1 MSLTA
6 IEGTG
11 AIVPEPDWTLLL
23 TDELERAAASE
34 HWRRVTT
41 ELKDRELLAPANAH
55 AIQRLVLAYLIYDR
69 AAREVAENGAVMKP
83 KRGNPKAIARLS
95 PYFTAMRE
103 AGSDADRQEQ
113 ELGIAPRR
121 RSGAGKVAKKTVRRT
136 GADAYLKSR
145 GGGA

>member
-1 MSLTA
+1 MSLSA
-6 IEGTG
+6 IDGTG
-11 AIVPEPDWTLLL
+11 AIVAEPEWALLL
-23 TDELERAAASE
+23 SDQLERIAASE

-41 ELKDRELLAPANAH
+41 ELRERDLLAPANAH
-55 AIQRLVLAYLIYDR
+55 AIQRLVLAYIVYDR
-69 AAREVAENGAVMKP
+69 CAREVAEHGAVLKP

-121 RSGAGKVAKKTVRRT
+121 RTGAGKVVKKTTRT
-136 GADAYLKSR
+136 GGAGAYLKSR
-145 GGGA
+145 A